1 MDTVQETGPLLRFN
15 GWNDV
20 WVGIEFREK
29 IEYLAE
35 PVTYNPTYSGLF
47 SYPLIADSPQL
58 PTYTV
63 LSS

>member
-29 IEYLAE
+29 IEYLALTE
-35 PVTYNPTYSGLF
+35 PVTYILYSRA
-47 SYPLIADSPQL
+47 SIQNEK
-58 PTYTV
+58 
-63 LSS
+63 